1 MASTKDNSAKAVT
14 EHSFQTEVIEAS
26 ARVPVLVDF
35 WASWCGP
42 CRVLGPVLE
51 KLAQEYGG
59 AFVLAKINTEE
70 NPKLAMEYGIQSI
83 PNVMLFKDGQAVDQ
97 FVGAYPETAIRKFL
111 APYCPSEVEKLFTVA
126 EHTRQA
132 GKNRDAEKLYL
143 EILKLDPSHTPSHL
157 ALAKLLLGSGR
168 GKEAEPHIDA
178 IRLGSD
184 EYEPAT
190 LLREVLTFQTE
201 CQQAGGMAAC
211 GARIEQDP
219 KNLDARFGLAS
230 CFASEGKYEQALEEF
245 LTIVAKNKH
254 FRDEAPRKAMLAI
267 FSLVGERSELSE
279 EYRKRL
285 ARTLY

>member
-1 MASTKDNSAKAVT
+1 MASEENSYIRIVT
-14 EHSFQTEVIEAS
+14 EQSFQAEVVENS
-26 ARVPVLVDF
+26 ARVPVMVDF

-51 KLAQEYGG
+51 NLAQEYRG
-59 AFVLAKINTEE
+59 AFILAKINTEE

-83 PNVMLFKDGQAVDQ
+83 PNVMLFKDGQVVDQ
-97 FVGAYPETAIRKFL
+97 FVGVYPESAIRKFL
-111 APYCPSEVEKLFTVA
+111 APHCPSEAEQLFAVA
-126 EHTRQA
+126 EHARQA
-132 GKNRDAEKLYL
+132 GKNADAEKLYL
-143 EILKLDPSHTPSHL
+143 EILKLEPGHAPSHL
-157 ALAKLLLGSGR
+157 ALAKLLIGSGR
-168 GKEAEPHIDA
+168 GQEAEPHIDA

-201 CQQAGGMAAC
+201 CQEAGGMAAC
-211 GARIEQDP
+211 RAKIEQDP

-230 CFASEGKYEQALEEF
+230 CLASEGKYKQALEEF
-245 LTIVAKNKH
+245 LTIVARNKH
-254 FRDEAPRKAMLAI
+254 FRDEAARRAMLAI